1 MEEEGKEE
9 TKEDK
14 NIEQSPEKEKTDTP
28 ESAVCLL
35 YTSDAADE

>member
-14 NIEQSPEKEKTDTP
+14 NIEQSPEKENTDTP
-28 ESAVCLL
+28 ESA
-35 YTSDAADE
+35 AIG